1 MNRKKIASALLS
13 IACAG
18 MIMPQSAP
26 AQVIAQSAVYT
37 VTFLDFDGNKLTELL
52 VKSGEKIDYSSVDT
66 SSLHTYPDKYT
77 EKKFYK
83 WDKTPAT
90 ADSNI
95 TIQALY
101 QSAAISLK
109 SEPSKRRYT
118 DTKGDIDL
126 EGLCVSIKIE
136 TQSPEL
142 DSNGEYKTSTSIINN
157 VALSCE
163 TSPATVAEAFKDGNT
178 SAEIG
183 IIPIG
188 ETKPLATYTIHL
200 VENLGDINGNGITDA
215 VDASAL
221 LRKYADGSVNQ
232 ELLFIGDINGDG
244 KLTSADATLILRY
257 YAAVSADVN
266 NGWDDITKI
275 K

>member
-1 MNRKKIASALLS
+1 MNRKKIISALLS
-13 IACAG
+13 VACAG
-18 MIMPQSAP
+18 MIMPQGVSAQDNAQP
-26 AQVIAQSAVYT
+26 AVHT
-37 VTFLDFDGNKLTELL
+37 VTFLDFDGNKLTELS
-52 VKSGEKIDYSSVDT
+52 VKAGEKIDYSSVDT
-66 SSLHTYPDKYT
+66 SSLHSYPDKYT

-83 WDKTPAT
+83 WSMTPET
-90 ADSNI
+90 TDTDI
-95 TIQALY
+95 TVQALY
-101 QSAAISLK
+101 QSASIMLK
-109 SEPSKRRYT
+109 KEPSKRRYT
-118 DTKGDIDL
+118 NMSGEVEL
-126 EGLCVSIKIE
+126 EGLSVSITLV

-142 DSNGEYKTSTSIINN
+142 DSSGEYKTTSSVIND

-163 TSPATVAEAFKDGNT
+163 ASPSSLSEAFKDGST

-188 ETKPLATYTIHL
+188 DTKPLATYTIYL

-215 VDASAL
+215 VDASML
-221 LRKYADGSVNQ
+221 LRKYADGTIND

-244 KLTSADATLILRY
+244 KLSSVDATLILRY

-266 NGWDDITKI
+266 NDWDDIIKI